1 MTPQAPL
8 TRTWRTS
15 SYSDSARQCVEVA
28 QASAGCLVRDTK
40 DRASGQLAFSPAA
53 WAAFTRGI
61 RDHVL
66 RPPDR

>member
-28 QASAGCLVRDTK
+28 QAGPACLVRDTK
-40 DRASGQLAFSPAA
+40 DRASGQLAFAPAA
-53 WAAFTRGI
+53 WEAFTRSI
-61 RDHVL
+61 RDRVL
-66 RPPDR
+66 PPAGR